1 MSQFIVPDISPDV
14 PLPARRATFVDVSAA
29 STYLDHAATSPMRQV
44 AIDALNQHLGIVGNP
59 SALHV
64 AGQRARRALEEAR
77 EQLAA
82 ALGAHPTEV
91 VLTSGGSEADSIA
104 LLGGMRAREAEGRTR
119 ALVSAIEHPAVLGM
133 TERGAETLPV
143 TPDGVVDVERAEAL
157 IDDAVGVVSVMAVN
171 NETGILQPLEPLRQA
186 ARAAGAWFHTD
197 AVQAL
202 GHVPVGFRDGGF
214 DLMSVS
220 AHKVGGPVGI
230 GALVV
235 RRAVKPAA
243 IGLGGGQERDIRSGT
258 ATVALAAS
266 FAAAAEQAV
275 AELGTEAARLRGL
288 QQRVVDVVAGCGGA
302 VNTTRAE
309 HAPHVVNVTFP
320 GLRADALLFLLDQRG
335 IHASVGSA
343 CRAGVH
349 QPSEVLLAMG
359 RTADEAAATVR
370 FSLGH
375 TTTAADVERL
385 AEVLPRAVAQARA
398 ANTSA

>member
-1 MSQFIVPDISPDV
+1 M
-14 PLPARRATFVDVSAA
+14 SAA
-29 STYLDHAATSPMRQV
+29 NSYFDHAATSPMRQV
-44 AIDALNQHLGIVGNP
+44 AIDALNRHLSLVGNP

-91 VLTSGGSEADSIA
+91 VFTSGGSEADSIA
-104 LLGGMRAREAEGRTR
+104 VVGGMRAREAEGRTR
-119 ALVSAIEHPAVLGM
+119 CLVSAIEHPAVLGM

-143 TPDGVVDVERAEAL
+143 TPDGILDVERALAAV
-157 IDDAVGVVSVMAVN
+157 DGDVGVVSVMAVN
-171 NETGILQPLEPLRQA
+171 NETGIVQPLEPVRRA

-202 GHVPVGFRDGGF
+202 GHVPLGFRDGGF

-230 GALVV
+230 GALAV
-235 RRAVKPAA
+235 RRSIKPGA
-243 IGLGGGQERDIRSGT
+243 IGLGGGQEREIRSGT
-258 ATVALAAS
+258 GTVALAAS

-275 AELGTEAARLRGL
+275 AELDTESVRLGGL
-288 QQRVVDVVAGCGGA
+288 QQQVVDLVTGCGGV

-320 GLRADALLFLLDQRG
+320 GLRADDLLFLLDQRG
-335 IHASVGSA
+335 VYASVGSA

-359 RTADEAAATVR
+359 RSADDAAATLR
-370 FSLGH
+370 FSMGH
-375 TTTAADVERL
+375 STTVDDVAHL
-385 AEVLPRAVAQARA
+385 ARVLPGSVAQARA
-398 ANTSA
+398 AFTPTG